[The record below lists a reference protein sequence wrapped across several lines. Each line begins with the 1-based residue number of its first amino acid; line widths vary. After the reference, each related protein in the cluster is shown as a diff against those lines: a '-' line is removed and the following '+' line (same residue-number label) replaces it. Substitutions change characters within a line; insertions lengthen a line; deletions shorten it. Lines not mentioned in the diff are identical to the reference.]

1 MTLRLMM
8 HFHANL
14 SLNDKSSLSEYDE
27 EEQNVLY
34 FNDLFPFNIICSD
47 DLKSEKDNDNN
58 ETDMVQPFENYEYTS
73 GSTKPFGTSHD
84 KNTKDFRTGSFVI
97 NIIVIWIYYANGM
110 LFLLIKNLC
119 APFGVSFDPKR
130 YYKDGV
136 CAIMLRR
143 PRGDPVGFK
152 LCISIRHMAP
162 LPPREQR
169 HRFLRYEGLEY
180 TDADITDFE
189 GRLERIHMRE
199 IHRVLRR
206 MLDIRGPLVHELI
219 LEFFSTFRFGQA
231 LLDLDTPGVL
241 QFQLGGARRRISWK
255 KFIVALRLHTKEEMQ
270 TPSIAGRSQAPEKVI
285 MTDLFYLRGMDIGS
299 VNVPYLLARYLRMFA
314 AGRKSGAHISRGQF
328 VARLVDHFGLLTT
341 EILGGLTVIAPELSM
356 IDMAELVRLQICVKI
371 DDTWAWVALGPKRQP
386 DAATG
391 APAKVDDVSIVD
403 KGGQAD
409 SAPVQAPQQP
419 PPPPPP
425 PTPARTMPQRM
436 ARLEGDIHE
445 IHGELTKHREVI
457 DTMARDFFKFSTWV
471 ITSMGRMMD
480 RARVT
485 YTPYSQTYVPYQR
498 RVRRRTG
505 EASTSTAQ

>member
-1 MTLRLMM
+1 
-8 HFHANL
+8 
-14 SLNDKSSLSEYDE
+14 
-27 EEQNVLY
+27 
-34 FNDLFPFNIICSD
+34 
-47 DLKSEKDNDNN
+47 
-58 ETDMVQPFENYEYTS
+58 
-73 GSTKPFGTSHD
+73 
-84 KNTKDFRTGSFVI
+84 
-97 NIIVIWIYYANGM
+97 
-110 LFLLIKNLC
+110 
-119 APFGVSFDPKR
+119 
-130 YYKDGV
+130 
-136 CAIMLRR
+136 
-143 PRGDPVGFK
+143 
-152 LCISIRHMAP
+152 MAP

-199 IHRVLRR
+199 IHRVLF
-206 MLDIRGPLVHELI
+206 L
-219 LEFFSTFRFGQA
+219 
-231 LLDLDTPGVL
+231 
-241 QFQLGGARRRISWK
+241 LGGARRRMSWRE
-255 KFIVALRLHTKEEMQ
+255 FIVALGLHTKEEMQ
-270 TPSIAGRSQAPEKVI
+270 TPRFGVYWAGSARQIPNKGDLSDYWRGVSSAGDFLGTAPSYTLIGDLILRLYHQLIACSIAGRSQAPEKVI
-285 MTDLFYLRGMDIGS
+285 VTDLFYLRGMDIGS

-403 KGGQAD
+403 EGGQAD

-419 PPPPPP
+419 PPPTPP

-445 IHGELTKHREVI
+445 IRGELTKQREVI
-457 DTMARDFFKFSTWV
+457 DTMARDFSRFSTWV

-480 RARVT
+480 RAGVT
-485 YTPYSQTYVPYQR
+485 YTPYSQTHVPYQR